1 MILKFSFIL
10 FVISATLLAQT
21 YTFIEQRYS
30 DALEK
35 SFTLNGKISFLKEDA
50 LEIEYPQKNRSILY
64 ENGIVSLSEDG
75 NLIEI
80 SEQEEQ
86 GIIRY
91 FKILLVVHEG
101 DQALLKKEFSIKK
114 IGDRMELLPKGYIKN
129 FLSKITLKGFG
140 KDLQEVTLFMQNL
153 DRITIKIEDEIS

>member
-64 ENGIVSLSEDG
+64 ENGIVSLS
-75 NLIEI
+75 
-80 SEQEEQ
+80 
-86 GIIRY
+86 
-91 FKILLVVHEG
+91 
-101 DQALLKKEFSIKK
+101 
-114 IGDRMELLPKGYIKN
+114 
-129 FLSKITLKGFG
+129 
-140 KDLQEVTLFMQNL
+140 
-153 DRITIKIEDEIS
+153 